1 MRRIALS
8 GLMAITLSSVVLSS
22 ATSAQDVGI
31 QTAQGTVELP
41 ANPQR
46 VAVYDMAA
54 LDTLQAMGVTPA
66 GTIDDIMVPAL
77 REGAR
82 DAAPVGT
89 LFEPDL
95 EALAGLAPDL
105 VIVGGRS
112 STQLQT
118 VSQVAPAIDMTID
131 TDLLPEARARI
142 DAYGTLFGKQDR
154 AAQMRETLDDKLAA
168 LEDAA
173 HGHNTAMIVMT
184 NGPKMAAYGKG
195 SRFGWIYGATGLAE
209 AAPDLDEATHGQAI
223 THEFIAEADPD
234 WLLVVDRGAAIG
246 EDGQGAKATLT
257 SDLVAGTT
265 AWSRGQ
271 VVYLDPAANYIAAGG
286 YGSLIATLDQLTKA
300 LADSPAR

>member
-8 GLMAITLSSVVLSS
+8 GLMAVALSS
-22 ATSAQDVGI
+22 AALAGDVTI
-31 QTAQGTVELP
+31 QTAQGQVELP
-41 ANPQR
+41 ARPQT

-66 GTIDDIMVPAL
+66 GTIDQIMVPAL
-77 REGAR
+77 REGAKN
-82 DAAPVGT
+82 AAHVGT

-118 VSQVAPAIDMTID
+118 VSQVATAIDMTID
-131 TDLLPEARARI
+131 TDLLPEARDRI
-142 DAYGTLFGKQDR
+142 DAYGTLFGKEDR
-154 AAQMRETLDDKLAA
+154 AAQMHATLDEKLAA
-168 LEDAA
+168 LKAA
-173 HGHNTAMIVMT
+173 AEGHDNAMIVMT
-184 NGPKMAAYGKG
+184 NGPKMSAYGKD
-195 SRFGWIYGATGLAE
+195 SRFGWIYDAAGLAE
-209 AAPDLDEATHGQAI
+209 AAPHLDNATHGQAI
-223 THEFIAEADPD
+223 THEFIAEANPD

-246 EDGQGAKATLT
+246 EDGQGARATLT

-265 AWSRGQ
+265 AWSKGQ

-300 LADSPAR
+300 LTDSPAS